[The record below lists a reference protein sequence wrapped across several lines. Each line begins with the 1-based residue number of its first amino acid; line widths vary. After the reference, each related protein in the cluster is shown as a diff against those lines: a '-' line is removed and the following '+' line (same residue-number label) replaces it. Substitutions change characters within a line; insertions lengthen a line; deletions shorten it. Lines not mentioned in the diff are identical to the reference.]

1 MKRKI
6 IKTIGIVLTIGMML
20 SLNGIAFASD
30 AEKTGG
36 EKLKEIIESQ
46 TKGNVTDIVDQVV
59 TERLEC
65 EKVAISDNQK
75 IMKAVELENQR
86 TNEKSYV
93 DYYGGSYINESGN
106 LVIQLCDAT
115 EAEQQE
121 LQKITSDNVAFEE
134 VANSYESLTDKM
146 ERSSI
151 LLAELEEKN
160 ATGELSETQK
170 KLADNIVGMG
180 TKVEENKNVVY
191 MVDISEEM
199 QAAYFEYF
207 GDESVIFEQSQPIKS
222 SATLM
227 PQGSEI
233 LILSTG
239 MGASLGTRMEY
250 LRNNGKYVKGFMTAG
265 HAAKAYGDNVLFVK
279 ANGRQVS
286 IGYVIKRQFSG
297 SVDAAFVML
306 DDLNNYEASR
316 YTKYTNSSGA
326 TGELYKMCVSCPYG
340 ASPSVG
346 QTVYKSGATT
356 YLTSSQVE
364 ITNFTVTYKEDNVTL
379 TNMIKTKTCMSDSG
393 DSGSNVFT
401 KEHGSVYDS
410 VGVLSGAA
418 KNAYTVFCDMEV
430 IDAVW
435 ENSQGAPL
443 FQY

>member
-6 IKTIGIVLTIGMML
+6 IKTLGIVLTIGMML

-160 ATGELSETQK
+160 ATGELS
-170 KLADNIVGMG
+170 
-180 TKVEENKNVVY
+180 
-191 MVDISEEM
+191 
-199 QAAYFEYF
+199 
-207 GDESVIFEQSQPIKS
+207 
-222 SATLM
+222 
-227 PQGSEI
+227 
-233 LILSTG
+233 LI
-239 MGASLGTRMEY
+239 
-250 LRNNGKYVKGFMTAG
+250 
-265 HAAKAYGDNVLFVK
+265 H
-279 ANGRQVS
+279 
-286 IGYVIKRQFSG
+286 I
-297 SVDAAFVML
+297 
-306 DDLNNYEASR
+306 
-316 YTKYTNSSGA
+316 
-326 TGELYKMCVSCPYG
+326 
-340 ASPSVG
+340 
-346 QTVYKSGATT
+346 
-356 YLTSSQVE
+356 
-364 ITNFTVTYKEDNVTL
+364 
-379 TNMIKTKTCMSDSG
+379 
-393 DSGSNVFT
+393 
-401 KEHGSVYDS
+401 
-410 VGVLSGAA
+410 
-418 KNAYTVFCDMEV
+418 
-430 IDAVW
+430 
-435 ENSQGAPL
+435 
-443 FQY
+443 